1 MPLLNYQTKIWTQNT
16 RTTIQGPKGEKKIK
30 TKKPRTLTKRTKEI
44 VRNFFLSGQKGIYH
58 RIEFCQVFA
67 TLTNKS
73 ICEASARVY
82 CQPAPSDQQSQQN
95 ILIDSK
101 NSFQASVDTLKH
113 THTNRRWKQ

>member
-1 MPLLNYQTKIWTQNT
+1 MDTNYSDNNSRAEGTENNKDKKT
-16 RTTIQGPKGEKKIK
+16 RTS
-30 TKKPRTLTKRTKEI
+30 TKRTKKNCPE
-44 VRNFFLSGQKGIYH
+44 FFLSGQKGIYH
-58 RIEFCQVFA
+58 QVEFGQVFA

-82 CQPAPSDQQSQQN
+82 CRPDPSDQQSQQN